1 MLELLDWDDEEA
13 ATRRNLSPHSRYLSP
28 VGGVKRGGAAALD
41 AGPASFASAPPTL
54 PEAPDTIT
62 ALADWEL
69 ELEEDDAEITHQGP
83 ASAVREREH
92 SSFPHIEVREAEAH
106 ADRDT
111 LPRRNTLVSE
121 PPLSE
126 APPTEVAAGSEPPS
140 FSERSTDRRNV
151 PAVSASGS
159 AGEPLSE
166 SLRPS
171 SALPLRRSVESPHS
185 VALPLQ
191 RPARLPS
198 VAPVA
203 LSTAPPPVES
213 NEALRLELDRLRR
226 RVRWSSALSLV
237 AISCCAVLVAKLWSG
252 AASPELTQPL
262 APGLAAQAPGAPALV
277 VDDAPAPQG
286 LKVRSSDPGVVLLV
300 DGDERGSLPLRLDD
314 LSAGVHELRFEGA
327 EDQQPLERQIM
338 VKAGEVLDLGTITLS
353 PRKVQV
359 TLRVPSAGVTVC
371 IARHGHEADVL
382 RGPYP
387 KTLDLEPGHYALFAT
402 KQGRNLSLP
411 LLLTLD
417 RPERDV
423 TIRLD

>member
-13 ATRRNLSPHSRYLSP
+13 ATRRNLSAHGRNLSP
-28 VGGVKRGGAAALD
+28 LGGVKRGGAAARD

-62 ALADWEL
+62 ALADWEI

-83 ASAVREREH
+83 ASAIREREH
-92 SSFPHIEVREAEAH
+92 SSFPHIEVREAEAPG
-106 ADRDT
+106 DRDNV
-111 LPRRNTLVSE
+111 PRRNTLMSE
-121 PPLSE
+121 PPPSE

-140 FSERSTDRRNV
+140 FSERSTDQRG
-151 PAVSASGS
+151 ALATSVSP
-159 AGEPLSE
+159 GEPLSE
-166 SLRPS
+166 SLRPN
-171 SALPLRRSVESPHS
+171 SALPLRRSVGSPPS
-185 VALPLQ
+185 AALPLQ

-203 LSTAPPPVES
+203 LSTAPPPAES

-226 RVRWSSALSLV
+226 RVRWSSGLSLV
-237 AISCCAVLVAKLWSG
+237 AISCCVVLAAKLWSG
-252 AASPELTQPL
+252 VAGPAPTQPL
-262 APGLAAQAPGAPALV
+262 APGLVAQAPSSPALV

-286 LKVRSSDPGVVLLV
+286 LKVRSSEPGVVLLV
-300 DGDERGSLPLRLDD
+300 DGEDRGSLPLRLDD
-314 LSAGVHELRFEGA
+314 LNVGVHELRFEGA
-327 EDQQPLERQIM
+327 EHQQPLERQVT
-338 VKAGEVLDLGTITLS
+338 VKEGEVLDLGTITLA

-359 TLRVPSAGVTVC
+359 TLRVPGAGVTVC
-371 IARHGHEADVL
+371 IARHGHDADVL

-387 KTLDLEPGHYALFAT
+387 QTLELEPGHYALFAT

-411 LLLTLD
+411 LLLTLE